1 MGLRVGQVELFMG
14 PAAVGA
20 PDDLRAAIV
29 GFIDGAGSRL
39 RVAVQ
44 EIEDQP
50 ITEALIRA
58 RLRGV
63 LVQVIVESSYLRRH
77 AEDPEPVEVGHYFRH
92 DAVFEYNPNRNMLEA
107 MLRAGVDV
115 KLDLNPSIMHQKFAV
130 RDSDAV
136 LTGSTNWTPSGL
148 DRNLN
153 HVVVLHDRN
162 VASDYRGEFTELWQ
176 GTFGESQLRRDPKPK
191 ERWIHDGA
199 GGHRIP
205 VKALFAPDHGPEMEV
220 MKQMLK
226 ARESVDFA
234 IFTFAESS
242 GIDDT
247 MRSVA
252 CGSGAVGAPPGSR
265 VTIRGSFDGLQAGH
279 DWAASHSLLDNDN
292 ISLFRSHRSGA
303 VGKLHHKLMVIDEQV
318 IIAGSFNY
326 THPASY
332 INDEN
337 IIIIGNLET
346 ALDMPRFAN
355 RAALIDPSIAAQ
367 RQLAAFAKTEMDR
380 IVDDHT
386 VPIEAP

>member
-20 PDDLRAAIV
+20 PDDLRSAIV
-29 GFIDGAGSRL
+29 DFIDGADRRL
-39 RVAVQ
+39 LVAVQ

-50 ITEALIRA
+50 VTEALIRA

-63 LVQVIVESSYLRRH
+63 LVQVMVESSYLRRH
-77 AEDPEPVEVGHYFRH
+77 DEDPEPAEVGHYFRH
-92 DAVFEYNPNRNMLEA
+92 DAVFEYNPNRNMLDA

-130 RDSDAV
+130 RDTDAV

-153 HVVVLHDRN
+153 HVVILHDEN
-162 VASDYRGEFTELWQ
+162 VASDYRREFTELWQ
-176 GTFGESQLRRDPKPK
+176 GTFGESQVRRDPKPK
-191 ERWIHDGA
+191 ERWIHDG
-199 GGHRIP
+199 GGTPRVP

-226 ARESVDFA
+226 ARCCIAFA

-252 CGSGAVGAPPGSR
+252 CGSGAVGAPAGST
-265 VTIRGSFDGLQAGH
+265 VAIRGSFDGLQSGH
-279 DWAASHSLLDNDN
+279 EWAASHSLLNNDN
-292 ISLFRSHRSGA
+292 ITLFRSHRRGS

-337 IIIIGNLET
+337 IVVIGNLET
-346 ALDMPRFAN
+346 AEDMPRFAN

-367 RQLAAFAKTEMDR
+367 RQLASFAKAEMDR
-380 IVDDHT
+380 IIESHT
-386 VPIEAP
+386 VPIAQP